1 MKRQKSSVM
10 KNHSIICQ
18 HFLRLKVIH
27 QSSFPEGVQ
36 TDQFLF
42 SASIYLGLKGYEF
55 IETNYKDSVMIIHE
69 TNSDE
74 SISFFNLEKS
84 D

>member
-1 MKRQKSSVM
+1 MKSMHGAMQDWMKRQKSSVM

-27 QSSFPEGVQ
+27 QSYSPEGVQ

-42 SASIYLGLKGYEF
+42 SASIY
-55 IETNYKDSVMIIHE
+55 
-69 TNSDE
+69 
-74 SISFFNLEKS
+74 
-84 D
+84 